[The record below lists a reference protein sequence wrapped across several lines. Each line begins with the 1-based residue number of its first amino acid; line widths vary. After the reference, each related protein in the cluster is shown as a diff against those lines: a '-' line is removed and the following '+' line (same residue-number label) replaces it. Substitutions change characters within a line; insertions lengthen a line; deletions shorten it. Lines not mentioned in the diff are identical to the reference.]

1 MSGKRSFSGFCTKSS
16 MKHKSLCNLF
26 EKLHATVKLL
36 PIWHPLVEGHTYF
49 SVPSPQIIVNNYKYI
64 CAADTT
70 TPHFS
75 RLSPHSIIYPSA
87 QRTPHLLTS
96 HFYLLTL

>member
-36 PIWHPLVEGHTYF
+36 PIWHPFIERNMHF
-49 SVPSPQIIVNNYKYI
+49 SVLIIMNNCK
-64 CAADTT
+64 
-70 TPHFS
+70 
-75 RLSPHSIIYPSA
+75 
-87 QRTPHLLTS
+87 
-96 HFYLLTL
+96 